1 MNDEPDLS
9 LAARRRVLCRRL
21 LSRQDMIVGVNLLM
35 RPSDRA
41 RFARF
46 LLRARRE
53 VGLKKEITVFFADND
68 EMRRLN
74 RQFRHKN
81 HPTDV
86 LSFPSETQN
95 AGPQIAG
102 DIAIS
107 VDVARENAAKLGHS
121 FESELKI
128 LILHGVLHLAGYDH
142 ERDNGEMAAL
152 ENRLRAKLKLPL
164 GLIERNL
171 RTDEGSAGR
180 ARSTARRSVGRG
192 RAILPQ
198 NSNVRRRGRL

>member
-9 LAARRRVLCRRL
+9 LAARPRVACRRL
-21 LSRQDMIVGVNLLM
+21 LSKQDMIVGVNLRM
-35 RPSDRA
+35 RPADRA

-53 VGLKKEITVFFADND
+53 VGLKEKITVFFAGND

-86 LSFPSETQN
+86 LSFPSAIQT
-95 AGPQIAG
+95 AGPKIAG

-107 VDVARENAAKLGHS
+107 IDIARDNAARLGHS
-121 FESELKI
+121 VESELKI

-142 ERDNGEMAAL
+142 ERDDGEMAIL
-152 ENRLRAKLKLPL
+152 ENQLRAKLKLPL

-171 RTDEGSAGR
+171 PTNERSAGR
-180 ARSTARRSVGRG
+180 TRSTPRPYNGRRRTT
-192 RAILPQ
+192 Q
-198 NSNVRRRGRL
+198 NSNARRRGRS